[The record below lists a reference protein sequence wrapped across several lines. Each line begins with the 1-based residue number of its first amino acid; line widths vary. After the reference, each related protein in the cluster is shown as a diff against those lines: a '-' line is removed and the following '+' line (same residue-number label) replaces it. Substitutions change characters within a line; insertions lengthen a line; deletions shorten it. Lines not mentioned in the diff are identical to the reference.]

1 MLALSYELMLYVAL
15 AAFKSTLPGG
25 ATGKTKPSNAGS
37 RHYEAPRQEQSVQR
51 DERDKRIKPK
61 FSIDLPRSGSK
72 LARMY
77 V

>member
-1 MLALSYELMLYVAL
+1 MLHVSL

-37 RHYEAPRQEQSVQR
+37 RHHEAPQREQLVQR
-51 DERDKRIKPK
+51 DERDKKPK

-72 LARMY
+72 RKPDDDRDREG
-77 V
+77 